1 MCLVRPADTISIA
14 LRLAL
19 ECRVGSLLSYGELR
33 ALSVSNVRLSY
44 GASVASVTGQFS
56 LRSLSVWLS
65 CPFFIELSAMRSCSI
80 TSTELYKAASLCFI
94 GILHGVF
101 SAFL

>member
-19 ECRVGSLLSYGELR
+19 ECRVGGLLSYGELR

-44 GASVASVTGQFS
+44 GASVTGQFS

-65 CPFFIELSAMRSCSI
+65 CPFFIELRAICNALLLNYFHR
-80 TSTELYKAASLCFI
+80 TL
-94 GILHGVF
+94 
-101 SAFL
+101 